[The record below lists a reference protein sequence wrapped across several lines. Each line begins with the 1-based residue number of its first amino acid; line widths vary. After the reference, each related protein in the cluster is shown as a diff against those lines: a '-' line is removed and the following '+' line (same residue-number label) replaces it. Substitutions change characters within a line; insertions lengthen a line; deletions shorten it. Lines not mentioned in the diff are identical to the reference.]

1 MSRQRATST
10 TNIHLSADPEELSV
24 WGLNEFVH
32 RIADELKNITEH
44 VIDHSR
50 ALNSI
55 KNHFKNIEV
64 EMTRLQKKVDE
75 LEVKNGD
82 LKQTLELYIAEMDY
96 RSMNQDS
103 PR

>member
-50 ALNSI
+50 TLNSI
-55 KNHFKNIEV
+55 KNHFKNIELK
-64 EMTRLQKKVDE
+64 MKNLQDQIDD
-75 LEVKNGD
+75 LEAKNGD
-82 LKQTLELYIAEMDY
+82 LRRTLEVYIADMDD
-96 RSMNQDS
+96 RSMPLDS